1 MVLVTVPVA
10 VSIPDTDTEP
20 APTLATYAV
29 LPSGVTATPPGPV
42 PTVMALVTVPVAVSI
57 TDTEPDP
64 SLVTDAVLAAGVT
77 ATRNGLVPTVM
88 VLVAV
93 SLPPRREERAPG
105 ALVPFWPSAA
115 AVVCVFIGIIPI
127 VVNAAAAIMTI
138 TIPTRCFL
146 VGTLMSTRS
155 CL

>member
-1 MVLVTVPVA
+1 
-10 VSIPDTDTEP
+10 
-20 APTLATYAV
+20 
-29 LPSGVTATPPGPV
+29 
-42 PTVMALVTVPVAVSI
+42 
-57 TDTEPDP
+57 
-64 SLVTDAVLAAGVT
+64 
-77 ATRNGLVPTVM
+77 
-88 VLVAV
+88 
-93 SLPPRREERAPG
+93 REERAPG